1 MGGVVCVNQMMPM
14 VLWGLPV
21 GVPRPGMAGSM
32 AAHPRLIAQATTSG
46 QLLTCPAGAS
56 PTYNRG
62 DRMEVLRALRV
73 APDAVAYLVLLP
85 NGCSGWIPASNTT
98 FGQPMIGT
106 GFDTGT
112 APMRPLGEGTMEQ
125 PQQMQRQDP
134 VTDGAMDGG
143 MDGEMDGQAD
153 ADAEMP

>member
-46 QLLTCPAGAS
+46 QLLNCPVGAS

-73 APDAVAYLVLLP
+73 APDTVAYLVLLP

-112 APMRPLGEGTMEQ
+112 APMRPLGEGRTEE
-125 PQQMQRQDP
+125 PQQMQRQG
-134 VTDGAMDGG
+134 TEMDGAMDV
-143 MDGEMDGQAD
+143 EMDSQAD
-153 ADAEMP
+153 TDAETP